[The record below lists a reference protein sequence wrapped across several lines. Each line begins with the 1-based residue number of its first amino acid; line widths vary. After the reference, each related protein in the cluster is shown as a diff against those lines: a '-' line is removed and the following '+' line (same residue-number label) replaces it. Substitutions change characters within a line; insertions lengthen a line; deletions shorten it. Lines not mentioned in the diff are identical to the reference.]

1 MRRYIDKAVAVGA
14 LVLFLVLVV
23 CQVSFMVSAR
33 NQYAE
38 NMTQAKNLRE
48 TVDGSNPPDEP
59 RDPALYSGK
68 VFKAW
73 EELPFAQRL
82 TPWDLY
88 PDQR

>member
-1 MRRYIDKAVAVGA
+1 MRRYIDKVVAVAA
-14 LVLFLVLVV
+14 LILLLVLLV

-33 NQYAE
+33 KKYVQ
-38 NMTQAKNLRE
+38 NMAQAKNLRE
-48 TVDGSNPPDEP
+48 MVDGSNPPDEP

-82 TPWDLY
+82 TPWDLH